1 VNEKSP
7 IPWLTPAEYAEW
19 QEAYSRELL
28 ADPDDAGMA
37 LRRAGERT
45 AHLWGIRIA
54 PDGAVVINP
63 DRMRHAESQNQP
75 EPGPE
80 PEHEHEPEAEIG

>member
-19 QEAYSRELL
+19 KEAYARELV
-28 ADPDDAGMA
+28 ADPDDGMA

-45 AHLWGIRIA
+45 AHLWGIRIT
-54 PDGAVVINP
+54 PDGAVVVNP

-80 PEHEHEPEAEIG
+80 PEHEPEAEIG

>member
-19 QEAYSRELL
+19 KEAYARELV
-28 ADPDDAGMA
+28 AEPDDGMA

-63 DRMRHAESQNQP
+63 DRMRDAESQNQP

-80 PEHEHEPEAEIG
+80 PEHEPEAEIG